1 MLTTGHFYLSRLLLE
16 TISRSDEGRIVMV
29 SSSAH
34 SSYPS
39 EDITFKT
46 LESVN
51 KDRYYLTRYGTPIHF
66 IMPTQDNQNLR

>member
-34 SSYPS
+34 SDYPA
-39 EDITFKT
+39 EDMTFKT

-51 KDRYYLTRYGTPIHF
+51 KDRYYLRRYGIPILF
-66 IMPTQDNQNLR
+66 VMPTQDNQNLR

>member
-1 MLTTGHFYLSRLLLE
+1 MLTVGHFYLSRLLLE

-34 SSYPS
+34 SSYPT
-39 EDITFKT
+39 EDMTFKT

-51 KDRYYLTRYGTPIHF
+51 KDRYYLRRYGTF
-66 IMPTQDNQNLR
+66 ALVVY